1 METHS
6 GRTFTKYTTG
16 LIMNVPG
23 QITAWIK
30 QSLARWLSEH
40 LGKVLSWL
48 IHMYKYLSGCM
59 MLIWMFPWCWLV
71 CMIDIKAEK
80 KKTFRLNVYT
90 VWKKRFKLYPTQN
103 ILNPNGFF
111 IEKFRTITQIWE
123 NLMLRATFYQNNLYV
138 LCKCIWTFFYEYWGW
153 TGWVQNNISWNDC
166 Q

>member
-6 GRTFTKYTTG
+6 GKTFTKYTTG

-90 VWKKRFKLYPTQN
+90 VRKKRFKLYPTEN

-123 NLMLRATFYQNNLYV
+123 NLMLRATFYQNDLYV
-138 LCKCIWTFFYEYWGW
+138 LCKCIWTFLWILGLNW
-153 TGWVQNNISWNDC
+153 LCTK
-166 Q
+166 